1 MRTDLRIEG
10 LLWFCYNEGPHLAE
24 TLTSCDTQRYLVY
37 EIVLDEVSLENA
49 LNVVGTAS
57 LTGRTGAHGDAR
69 FGAAHVVAYPTA
81 QLL

>member
-1 MRTDLRIEG
+1 VG
-10 LLWFCYNEGPHLAE
+10 
-24 TLTSCDTQRYLVY
+24 YLVY

-57 LTGRTGAHGDAR
+57 LAGRTGAHGDAR
-69 FGAAHVVAYPTA
+69 FGDTRVVAYPTP